1 MVFTILEGFLT
12 GFLGPILTHSS
23 AESQD
28 SPPSWVAPSHS
39 LQSLDACPEPS
50 SPGHWPGIQT
60 RIKMKCIYTSGRL
73 DSAVQIWTRKS
84 LSMPSPHLICCLSRQ
99 QGTMGSAAQ
108 SFGPSIHW
116 LCDIVISLKPEIS
129 CFEKGCRTRW
139 SLSPWKVP
147 ERCNFS

>member
-1 MVFTILEGFLT
+1 MLYLMVFTILEGFLT

-50 SPGHWPGIQT
+50 SPGRWPGTQT
-60 RIKMKCIYTSGRL
+60 SIKMKYIYTSGRL
-73 DSAVQIWTRKS
+73 DYAVQIWTRKS
-84 LSMPSPHLICCLSRQ
+84 LSTPSPHLICCLSRQ

-108 SFGPSIHW
+108 SFSSSVHW
-116 LCDIVISLKPEIS
+116 LCGFRHTLSSLWSLRFPSLKRVVE
-129 CFEKGCRTRW
+129 
-139 SLSPWKVP
+139 LD
-147 ERCNFS
+147 NL